1 MLIKLSDPS
10 RRTAPGASF
19 EQPFAMLEACHER
32 VRRSLDLL
40 GLLCGRVRE
49 GRVDTQVHDAARD
62 VLRYF
67 DMAAPHHHEDEER
80 HVFPRLLAMDAP
92 PEVHE
97 AVQALMRDH
106 EAMRT
111 QWAVLRVPL
120 SRLAEGDG
128 TAFDAAAL
136 DAAARFTA
144 LYDAHARTEEST
156 IFPRVSQ
163 SMDAEA
169 LRAMGAEMAQRRGA
183 KVAS

>member
-10 RRTAPGASF
+10 RRTAPAASF

-49 GRVDTQVHDAARD
+49 GRVDAQVHDAARD

-67 DMAAPHHHEDEER
+67 DVAAPHHHEDEER
-80 HVFPRLLAMDAP
+80 HVFPRLLAMNAP

-97 AVQALMRDH
+97 TVHALMRDH

-111 QWAVLRVPL
+111 QWAVLRQPL
-120 SRLAEGDG
+120 ARLAEGEAA
-128 TAFDAAAL
+128 AFDAAAL
-136 DAAARFTA
+136 DAAGRFAA
-144 LYDAHARTEEST
+144 LYDTHARTEEST
-156 IFPRVSQ
+156 VFPRVCEA
-163 SMDAEA
+163 MDADA

-183 KVAS
+183 KAAP